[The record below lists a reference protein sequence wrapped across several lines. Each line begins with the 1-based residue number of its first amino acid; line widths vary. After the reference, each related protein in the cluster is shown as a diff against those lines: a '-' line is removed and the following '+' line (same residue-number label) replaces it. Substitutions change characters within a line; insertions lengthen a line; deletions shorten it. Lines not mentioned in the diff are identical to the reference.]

1 MHFGQVSLKGVGTVK
16 PLATSVAFVIGIQ
29 HSLVNFAN
37 VPLQGRCSPRREF
50 ATCHLTAVPQG
61 VDMRL
66 SVFVEIGLR
75 LGRVDTVDF
84 GTSERARLAVTVG
97 HVTAEGV
104 GAGKAPCSAVS
115 VVRTVRTNIFRAV
128 VAHVVSQHPF
138 GG

>member
-1 MHFGQVSLKGVGTVK
+1 
-16 PLATSVAFVIGIQ
+16 
-29 HSLVNFAN
+29 
-37 VPLQGRCSPRREF
+37 
-50 ATCHLTAVPQG
+50 
-61 VDMRL
+61 MRL

-115 VVRTVRTNIFRAV
+115 VTSTAWKKSSLRFTRSKHSKLHLPLSTCLG
-128 VAHVVSQHPF
+128 HQ
-138 GG
+138 